1 MDMTWLYMLSD
12 VGELEEKHAGVI
24 YYQQFVLYHS
34 EAVLHIFIDTFY
46 ITLTLCI
53 ITCFFF

>member
-1 MDMTWLYMLSD
+1 MTWLYMLSD